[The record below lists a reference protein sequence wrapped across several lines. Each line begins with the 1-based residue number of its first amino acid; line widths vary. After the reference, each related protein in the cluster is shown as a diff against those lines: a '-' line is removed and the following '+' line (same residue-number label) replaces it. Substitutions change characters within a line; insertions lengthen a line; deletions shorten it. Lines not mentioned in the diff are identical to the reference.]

1 MSNSQDGGP
10 AFPTPVY
17 VLDCTG
23 MSPEEAKRAA
33 EVLHAQPRGMTLRQW
48 YGGQAMKG
56 LLANV
61 KVTEAIDRVRKGRV
75 LKGRSLSDSQILAQM
90 AFDAADA
97 MIRHEQAK

>member
-1 MSNSQDGGP
+1 MSNPQDGGP

-61 KVTEAIDRVRKGRV
+61 KVTEVIDRVKE
-75 LKGRSLSDSQILAQM
+75 GRSLSDSQVIAQM